1 MSDEEWSTEFIE
13 EVWEQTECSCSVWR
27 FLIGAPS
34 GSGSIGPQG
43 PPGEQG
49 EQGEPGPPGQDGA
62 DGQDG
67 APGADGQDGA
77 DGADGPPGTFTPQ
90 ADQTITGNISGASA
104 IPVGLT
110 PAEVLTLLDTLDE
123 ADILAAISSAI
134 ATHLA
139 AIDPHGDRAYA
150 DTLIAANDALVY
162 KGAIDASA
170 NPNYPAANAGWTY
183 VISVAGKIGGG
194 AGANVEVGDR
204 VLCIVDG
211 SISGSQVLVGAN
223 WNIVQANL
231 DGAVIGPTAG
241 VVNNHVALFD
251 GTSGRLIKDGGL
263 LGSAAFVDTT
273 ALVADAIN
281 DGVTTVA
288 PSQNAVY
295 DALALKADLASPA
308 LTGDPTAPTQA
319 QGNNSTRLA
328 TTAYVQTEAGLLVP
342 KSTVTTKGDLIVA
355 TGAGAVTRRA
365 VGTNGQVL
373 TADSAQTDG
382 LKWATPGIAIQPSTK
397 SGVQNYGTPSLSWD
411 GASNAQ
417 ALGANVIWYV
427 PFVVATTITVD
438 RILAD
443 VTTAVAASS
452 LRLGVY
458 AMDLTGQPTGAALI
472 DSGALASTSTGKKE
486 ATVSAT
492 LTPGRYLACA
502 LTDSAVSIRSAIARG
517 APGEINASVFGAGT
531 GVVLGLR
538 RVAQTY
544 GALPSSPPA
553 WTTSSTSSTP
563 LLEPMILMRWTA

>member
-1 MSDEEWSTEFIE
+1 MSAPDEEWSTEFIE

-170 NPNYPAANAGWTY
+170 NPNYPAADAGWTY

-204 VLCIVDG
+204 LLCIVDG

-231 DGAVIGPTAG
+231 DGGVIGPTAG

-281 DGVTTVA
+281 DGTTTVA
-288 PSQNAVY
+288 PSQNAVF
-295 DALALKADLASPA
+295 DALATKADLASPA
-308 LTGDPTAPTQA
+308 LTGNPTAPTQTV
-319 QGNNSTRLA
+319 GDNSTRIA
-328 TTAYVQTEAGLLVP
+328 TTAFVAAAAALKMSTASAPLIRLPAPTRLSASGGMVGGLLVP
-342 KSTVTTKGDLIVA
+342 VVGTSTHNIGVGYELLGRCHHSGQTAVWLGFNVSANALTAGQSIIIAVYANASDNGPGILLSSQSLVVGTTTGDLIFSSGVSL
-355 TGAGAVTRRA
+355 TFPVGACYVS
-365 VGTNGQVL
+365 VIN
-373 TADSAQTDG
+373 
-382 LKWATPGIAIQPSTK
+382 PSTNAGTITIR
-397 SGVQNYGTPSLSWD
+397 SGTFYSPHFGVVQNGTWGGPMKRTGVTAPASDLSSIQLRSSI
-411 GASNAQ
+411 GSN
-417 ALGANVIWYV
+417 
-427 PFVVATTITVD
+427 
-438 RILAD
+438 
-443 VTTAVAASS
+443 
-452 LRLGVY
+452 
-458 AMDLTGQPTGAALI
+458 
-472 DSGALASTSTGKKE
+472 
-486 ATVSAT
+486 
-492 LTPGRYLACA
+492 
-502 LTDSAVSIRSAIARG
+502 
-517 APGEINASVFGAGT
+517 EINVDAGT
-531 GVVLGLR
+531 TFPVLLGR
-538 RVAQTY
+538 
-544 GALPSSPPA
+544 
-553 WTTSSTSSTP
+553 
-563 LLEPMILMRWTA
+563 TA